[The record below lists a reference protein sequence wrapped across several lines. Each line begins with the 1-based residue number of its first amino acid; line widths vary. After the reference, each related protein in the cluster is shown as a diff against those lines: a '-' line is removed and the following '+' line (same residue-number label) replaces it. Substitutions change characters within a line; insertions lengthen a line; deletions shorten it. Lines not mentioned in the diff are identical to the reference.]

1 MALRNCLTLGT
12 GASSHRRQ
20 QPSPHPLCRPL
31 SRCVRGR
38 ESCRTRRKLQLRGR
52 RRCRRNR
59 SSDSNSS
66 SKESLRLPS
75 SKAALA
81 ITPGTRLE
89 DWNVAIVPS
98 EQFVW
103 VRLTSVAAEAGAVV
117 VLWRYLMLASWHA
130 LRGKFSSTWWAQ
142 RSERWAKTVERLNK
156 KSELLQQVG
165 KIPASVLRQPSIS
178 DNQSESPAPS
188 VASSVSSSSS
198 SSALTVAPTVAVG
211 PACQLACLLCV
222 WHSATY
228 GNRCQNAG
236 RLSWELCAL
245 PVVSHLEKNSSSS
258 CRKETIKSKENVRGN
273 VKTLQFG

>member
-66 SKESLRLPS
+66 SSSSNEESLRLPS

-103 VRLTSVAAEAGAVV
+103 LVRVPKLALSSCCGAT
-117 VLWRYLMLASWHA
+117 WCS
-130 LRGKFSSTWWAQ
+130 LRGT
-142 RSERWAKTVERLNK
+142 RCE
-156 KSELLQQVG
+156 
-165 KIPASVLRQPSIS
+165 
-178 DNQSESPAPS
+178 
-188 VASSVSSSSS
+188 ASSVQPGERSE
-198 SSALTVAPTVAVG
+198 V
-211 PACQLACLLCV
+211 
-222 WHSATY
+222 
-228 GNRCQNAG
+228 NAG
-236 RLSWELCAL
+236 PRRLS
-245 PVVSHLEKNSSSS
+245 
-258 CRKETIKSKENVRGN
+258 G
-273 VKTLQFG
+273 

>member
-1 MALRNCLTLGT
+1 MSPCKWKRIQSRNCKRKEEAEAGRGREEDSRPEQSLVEQTNQNVRTPAIFGKRLTARGTEQERGGGEVGKRGEERQSETERLVASEMALRNCLTLGT

-38 ESCRTRRKLQLRGR
+38 ESCRIRRKLQLRGR

-98 EQFVW
+98 EQFVC
-103 VRLTSVAAEAGAVV
+103 VRLTSAAAEA
-117 VLWRYLMLASWHA
+117 
-130 LRGKFSSTWWAQ
+130 
-142 RSERWAKTVERLNK
+142 
-156 KSELLQQVG
+156 
-165 KIPASVLRQPSIS
+165 
-178 DNQSESPAPS
+178 
-188 VASSVSSSSS
+188 
-198 SSALTVAPTVAVG
+198 
-211 PACQLACLLCV
+211 
-222 WHSATY
+222 
-228 GNRCQNAG
+228 
-236 RLSWELCAL
+236 
-245 PVVSHLEKNSSSS
+245 
-258 CRKETIKSKENVRGN
+258 
-273 VKTLQFG
+273 